1 MGQFMEALN
10 NPTNLEDLGFNIDGF
25 QGGLE
30 CNVEEVNDFFLVQL
44 KIIFL
49 KCKSLFPCRSF
60 SKNSI
65 SMDS

>member
-30 CNVEEVNDFFLVQL
+30 CNVDEVNDSFF
-44 KIIFL
+44 IFDSIKGL
-49 KCKSLFPCRSF
+49 NIFIVRS
-60 SKNSI
+60 SNKNSI
-65 SMDS
+65 STDS